1 LNLLHRPETG
11 SGFAA
16 GVSAVRRRRSG
27 SWRHS
32 HSRHGL
38 RFAGVRHRQGDGEDG
53 AVSASP
59 VAGFD
64 RSAHGF
70 DEATTDGK
78 AKAGAGALAVGLAY
92 TIELA
97 ENALQF
103 RLWNA

>member
-1 LNLLHRPETG
+1 
-11 SGFAA
+11 
-16 GVSAVRRRRSG
+16 
-27 SWRHS
+27 
-32 HSRHGL
+32 
-38 RFAGVRHRQGDGEDG
+38 
-53 AVSASP
+53 VSASP

-92 TIELA
+92 TIELV